1 MGKNRIVTP
10 TPLSRIRPLHTGHYT
25 MPATDTRFPDDRIIV
40 RAFLIE
46 HPRGLFLMD
55 TGFSP
60 DDRRALGA
68 FAPVDIRPIRTV
80 LAEAGVAHDDVRLIA
95 NCHFHS
101 DHSGGN
107 HEFPGVPIFVQR
119 AELAHLR
126 ATPEYTHA
134 PSVADFAGARLE
146 EIDGEAEPLQGI
158 RIIPTPGHS
167 PGHQSLVVE
176 TKEGR
181 VVLAGQALNF
191 SSDYAR
197 HQYSHELALAGEAH
211 ASYPAW
217 ISRFHELDPVRVH
230 FAHDR
235 AIWERDVAESIR

>member
-1 MGKNRIVTP
+1 MVH
-10 TPLSRIRPLHTGHYT
+10 SRIQPIHTGHYT
-25 MPATDTRFPDDRIIV
+25 MPADGDRFPGERV
-40 RAFLIE
+40 VVTAFVIE
-46 HPRGLFLMD
+46 HPRGVFLFD

-60 DDRRALGA
+60 EPRKMVDSYQPVYMRAI
-68 FAPVDIRPIRTV
+68 D
-80 LAEAGVAHDDVRLIA
+80 EALRAAGHGITDVKLIA
-95 NCHFHS
+95 NCHFHA
-101 DHSGGN
+101 DHAGGN
-107 HEFPGVPIFVQR
+107 RHFTRTPIFVQKQ
-119 AELAHLR
+119 ELAHAR
-126 ATPEYTHA
+126 KENEYTHL
-134 PSVADFAGARLE
+134 PHVADFPGAALE
-146 EIDGEAEPLQGI
+146 EIEGEAEPWPGI
-158 RIIPTPGHS
+158 RIVPTPGHS
-167 PGHQSLVVE
+167 PGHQSVVVD

-235 AIWERDVAESIR
+235 AIWERGVAESIR